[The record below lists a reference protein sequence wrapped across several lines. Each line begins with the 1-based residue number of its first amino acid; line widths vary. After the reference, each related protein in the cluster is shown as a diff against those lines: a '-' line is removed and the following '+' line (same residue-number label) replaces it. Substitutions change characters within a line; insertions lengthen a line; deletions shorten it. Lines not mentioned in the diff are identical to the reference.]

1 MQNLLII
8 GIGGFVGACIRYA
21 ISSGAAKAFGSQL
34 PYGTLVVNVAGAI
47 LIGLVLELSSST
59 GLVSANLRLF
69 LVTGILGGF
78 TTFSAFSY
86 ETVALL
92 SDGRYLLGGLNICLN
107 VFLSLLGV
115 VLGKNIAGII

>member
-8 GIGGFVGACIRYA
+8 GIGGFVGACLRYA

-59 GLVSANLRLF
+59 GLISANLRLF

-86 ETVALL
+86 ETMALL
-92 SDGRYLLGGLNICLN
+92 SEGKYMLGGLNICLN

-115 VLGKNIAGII
+115 VLGKNIVG